1 MMALTQTLAD
11 SETLADGSP
20 SHVVIPMARTLG
32 NREAL
37 VNNTEFP
44 DSPEEAWSFAPPAPD
59 EPQIGFRWDSKERYS
74 DQMRY
79 GRRSKLELLWRLG
92 AIDKARDLGK
102 RSHPWETADKALLG
116 TEVYGSIRTPVT
128 DDAGN
133 VIEHRQ
139 GFFSAG
145 WVLRLFSGDQAQ
157 EGNSAAATT
166 RRSINRIKGIVSFLE
181 VLDEGVARGID
192 ICDDE
197 DRCGFDAWRL
207 WTWDGVVI
215 EQLRQSYVAG
225 DRVSVARVEA
235 FDREASAL
243 LTEVAHRLSEGELS
257 DHSGEDATWAATSAA
272 VLALAGVLTEK
283 PEYRTYAEKLIQAR
297 FLQPV
302 EDDNRY
308 VFDTKE
314 LDVAQGDGVGY
325 AFPIPRHGLTPA
337 WLKRIQT
344 PLPFDPASF
353 DPTLLLDAVR
363 LLSDDWRPSGVGVR
377 SASSQPALDLP
388 FPELDK
394 LFTAQLSF
402 LLLHPYAQ
410 GVCMHPRSAS
420 EGAAY
425 DLRVAALAA
434 FINDAQILGRIAN
447 RSRLR
452 LSAGDEGS
460 KMLHARLLAGLRHV
474 KLRPFDDWST
484 FELWASPSQRQLAP
498 RRIAAVEATPFQR
511 LIGEAGA
518 EQNA

>member
-1 MMALTQTLAD
+1 MMALSQTLAD
-11 SETLADGSP
+11 SETLGPNGAQ
-20 SHVVIPMARTLG
+20 HVVIPMARTLS

-37 VNNTEFP
+37 VNNTEVP

-59 EPQIGFRWDSKERYS
+59 EPQIGFRWDSTERYS

-92 AIDKARDLGK
+92 AIDIARDLGK

-116 TEVYGSIRTPVT
+116 TDMYGSIQVAVT
-128 DDAGN
+128 DETGE
-133 VIEHRQ
+133 VVEYRP

-157 EGNSAAATT
+157 EGNTAAATT

-197 DRCGFDAWRL
+197 ERCGFDAWRL
-207 WTWDGVVI
+207 WTWDGTVI
-215 EQLRQSYVAG
+215 EQLRKSYVAG
-225 DRVSVARVEA
+225 EPVAVGRVKR
-235 FDREASAL
+235 FDHEASSL
-243 LTEVAHRLSEGELS
+243 LKEVLHRLQGDSIS
-257 DHSGEDATWAATSAA
+257 SHSAEDAEWAATSAA
-272 VLALAGVLTEK
+272 ILALAGALTNND
-283 PEYRTYAEKLIQAR
+283 EYRTTAARLIDVR
-297 FLQPV
+297 FLRPAHS
-302 EDDNRY
+302 EDRY
-308 VFDTKE
+308 VFDTQE

-353 DPTLLLDAVR
+353 DPTLLLDAIR
-363 LLSDDWRPSGVGVR
+363 LLSDDWRPSGAGVHGQ
-377 SASSQPALDLP
+377 AAVDLP
-388 FPELDK
+388 YAEVDR

-410 GVCMHPRSAS
+410 GVCMHPRSAA
-420 EGAAY
+420 EGAGY

-452 LSAGDEGS
+452 ISAADERS

-484 FELWASPSQRQLAP
+484 FELWASPSQRKLQP
-498 RRIAAVEATPFQR
+498 RRIAAVAATPFQR
-511 LIGEAGA
+511 LLGEEGA